1 MIEKL
6 FSKGADMEYDN
17 AKLTEA
23 IQEWSRG
30 IEGNALPEWETFPSI
45 ELYMDQ
51 VIALINQYLEIFEAD
66 REEKDYVVTAA
77 MVNNYVKMKIVP
89 APVKKRYTKVHLAYL
104 VMVCTLKQTLSM
116 EMIKKIIPVDMEE
129 EQVRQVY
136 ASFVQNQKK
145 TFAKLTELMTEQ
157 KFEKA
162 TEAEDAGDFVLQ
174 TAIFSTLARTL
185 TKKILS
191 VQEGQTAGQ
200 KPGQ

>member
-1 MIEKL
+1 
-6 FSKGADMEYDN
+6 MEYDKTKL
-17 AKLTEA
+17 AKALE
-23 IQEWSRG
+23 EWSRQ

-129 EQVRQVY
+129 GQVRQVY

-145 TFAKLTELMTEQ
+145 TIVKLTELMREQ
-157 KFEKA
+157 SPETLA
-162 TEAEDAGDFVLQ
+162 DAEDAGDFVLQ

-191 VQEGQTAGQ
+191 VPEGKILDQNPEQ
-200 KPGQ
+200 

>member
-1 MIEKL
+1 
-6 FSKGADMEYDN
+6 MEYDN

-104 VMVCTLKQTLSM
+104 VRVCTLKQTLSM

-145 TFAKLTELMTEQ
+145 TFAKLTELMRER

>member
-1 MIEKL
+1 
-6 FSKGADMEYDN
+6 MEYDKT
-17 AKLTEA
+17 KLAEVLE
-23 IQEWSRG
+23 EWSRG

-129 EQVRQVY
+129 GQVRQVY

-145 TFAKLTELMTEQ
+145 TFVKLTELMREQ
-157 KFEKA
+157 SPE
-162 TEAEDAGDFVLQ
+162 TLTDAEDASDFALQ
-174 TAIFSTLARTL
+174 SAIFSTLARTL

-191 VQEGQTAGQ
+191 APEGKTADQ
-200 KPGQ
+200 KPEQ

>member
-1 MIEKL
+1 
-6 FSKGADMEYDN
+6 MEYDKT
-17 AKLTEA
+17 KLVEA
-23 IQEWSRG
+23 IEEWSRQ

-129 EQVRQVY
+129 GQVRQVY

-145 TFAKLTELMTEQ
+145 TFVKLTELMREQ
-157 KFEKA
+157 SPE
-162 TEAEDAGDFVLQ
+162 TLTDAEDAGDFVLQ

-191 VQEGQTAGQ
+191 VPEGKILDQ
-200 KPGQ
+200 KPEQ

>member
-1 MIEKL
+1 
-6 FSKGADMEYDN
+6 MEYDKI
-17 AKLTEA
+17 KLSEA
-23 IQEWSRG
+23 FEEWISG
-30 IEGNALPEWETFPSI
+30 IEGNSLPEWDTFPSI

-129 EQVRQVY
+129 AQVRQMY
-136 ASFVQNQKK
+136 ASFVRNQKK
-145 TFAKLTELMTEQ
+145 TFVKLTELMREQ
-157 KFEKA
+157 NPETLA
-162 TEAEDAGDFVLQ
+162 GAEGGSDFVLQ

-191 VQEGQTAGQ
+191 VPEGEMADQ
-200 KPGQ
+200 KPEQ

>member
-1 MIEKL
+1 
-6 FSKGADMEYDN
+6 MEYDKT
-17 AKLTEA
+17 KLTEA
-23 IQEWSRG
+23 FEEWISG

-129 EQVRQVY
+129 GQVRQVY

-145 TFAKLTELMTEQ
+145 TFVKLTELMREQ
-157 KFEKA
+157 SPETL
-162 TEAEDAGDFVLQ
+162 TEAEDASDFALQ
-174 TAIFSTLARTL
+174 SAIFSTLARTL
-185 TKKILS
+185 TKKIL
-191 VQEGQTAGQ
+191 GRT
-200 KPGQ
+200 

>member
-1 MIEKL
+1 
-6 FSKGADMEYDN
+6 MEYDKT
-17 AKLTEA
+17 KLTEA
-23 IQEWSRG
+23 FEEWIRG
-30 IEGNALPEWETFPSI
+30 IERNSLPEWETFPSI

-51 VIALINQYLEIFEAD
+51 VIALINQYLEMFEAD

-104 VMVCTLKQTLSM
+104 VMVCTLKQTLNM

-129 EQVRQVY
+129 AQVRQVY

-145 TFAKLTELMTEQ
+145 TCVRLAELMRAQRPETL
-157 KFEKA
+157 
-162 TEAEDAGDFVLQ
+162 TCAEDAGDFVLQ

-185 TKKILS
+185 TKKMLS
-191 VQEGQTAGQ
+191 IPGGDVSEQRQEL
-200 KPGQ
+200 

>member
-1 MIEKL
+1 
-6 FSKGADMEYDN
+6 MEYDKT
-17 AKLTEA
+17 KLTEA
-23 IQEWSRG
+23 FEEWISG
-30 IEGNALPEWETFPSI
+30 IEGNALPEWETIPSI

-129 EQVRQVY
+129 GQVRQVY

-145 TFAKLTELMTEQ
+145 TFVKLTELMREQ
-157 KFEKA
+157 SPE
-162 TEAEDAGDFVLQ
+162 TLTDAEDASDFALQ
-174 TAIFSTLARTL
+174 SAIFSTLARTL
-185 TKKILS
+185 TKKIL
-191 VQEGQTAGQ
+191 GRT
-200 KPGQ
+200 